1 MEDLTKTRVFS
12 SEDMRREMIRSNLK
26 TVINALNERGYNA
39 VHQIAG
45 YLISNDPAYISSHKN
60 ARNIIQQVERD
71 EIIEELVKSYFGER
85 IMKKVLG
92 LDLGSRTCGIA
103 MSDILGMIA
112 HGVETFRFKPDDYLT
127 CAKHVKEIVEENE
140 IETIVLG
147 LPKHMNGDIGERG
160 QISIEFKKQL
170 EEMIEGI
177 NVILVDERLTTVV
190 AENQLLFAD
199 VSRKKRKQVI
209 DKMAAVAILQG
220 YLDRG

>member
-1 MEDLTKTRVFS
+1 MIHKKLTQS
-12 SEDMRREMIRSNLK
+12 Q
-26 TVINALNERGYNA
+26 LN
-39 VHQIAG
+39 
-45 YLISNDPAYISSHKN
+45 
-60 ARNIIQQVERD
+60 
-71 EIIEELVKSYFGER
+71 
-85 IMKKVLG
+85 IMKTLWAENKAMIASDFVQLDSSLNLNSVQSSLRSLFKKNYIEVSGIVYSGKVLTRSYVPTISA
-92 LDLGSRTCGIA
+92 DEYAAENINGIVNNLL
-103 MSDILGMIA
+103 SSNILL
-112 HGVETFRFKPDDYLT
+112 HYVET
-127 CAKHVKEIVEENE
+127 END

-177 NVILVDERLTTVV
+177 NVILIDERLTTVV

>member
-71 EIIEELVKSYFGER
+71 EIIEEFGER

>member
-1 MEDLTKTRVFS
+1 
-12 SEDMRREMIRSNLK
+12 
-26 TVINALNERGYNA
+26 
-39 VHQIAG
+39 
-45 YLISNDPAYISSHKN
+45 
-60 ARNIIQQVERD
+60 
-71 EIIEELVKSYFGER
+71 
-85 IMKKVLG
+85 MKKVLG

-177 NVILVDERLTTVV
+177 NVILIDERLTTVEAHKTMNFLNV
-190 AENQLLFAD
+190 NKH
-199 VSRKKRKQVI
+199 KKRNIVDTI
-209 DKMAAVAILQG
+209 SAVYILESYMKMKN
-220 YLDRG
+220 DN